1 MVRMSPSELFI
12 LGTRWLHT
20 LAAVAWVGGGLFYLL
35 ALRPALKGSSFG
47 DDLNKRVARE
57 FRNVVDTAIWVLLVT
72 GAILFLDRVTSD
84 HATVPYGVVLGIKIA
99 LVVWMFYL
107 VGFRQRRDLPL
118 EGEDSA
124 NQGHPLLHRARVLF
138 SGTNLILILGV
149 IVLLLSSILGELFE
163 IALTKG

>member
-1 MVRMSPSELFI
+1 MSPSDLFI
-12 LGTRWLHT
+12 LGTRWLHM

-35 ALRPALKGSSFG
+35 ALRPALKGSGFS

-57 FRNVVDTAIWVLLVT
+57 FRNVVDTAIWALVVT
-72 GAILFLDRVTSD
+72 GAILFLHRVTSD
-84 HATVPYGVVLGIKIA
+84 HATVTYGVVLGIKIA

-107 VGFRQRRDLPL
+107 VGFRQRRSPLL

-124 NQGHPLLHRARVLF
+124 HSGRPLLHRARVVF

-149 IVLLLSSILGELFE
+149 IVLLLSNILGELFE
-163 IALTKG
+163 IDLTKG

>member
-1 MVRMSPSELFI
+1 MSPSDLFI

-35 ALRPALKGSSFG
+35 ALRPALKGSGFS

-57 FRNVVDTAIWVLLVT
+57 FRNVVDTAIWALVVT

-84 HATVPYGVVLGIKIA
+84 HATVTYGVVLGIKIA
-99 LVVWMFYL
+99 LAVWMFYL
-107 VGFRQRRDLPL
+107 VGFRQRRSPLL

-124 NQGHPLLHRARVLF
+124 HPGRPLLRRAKMVF

-163 IALTKG
+163 IDLTKG